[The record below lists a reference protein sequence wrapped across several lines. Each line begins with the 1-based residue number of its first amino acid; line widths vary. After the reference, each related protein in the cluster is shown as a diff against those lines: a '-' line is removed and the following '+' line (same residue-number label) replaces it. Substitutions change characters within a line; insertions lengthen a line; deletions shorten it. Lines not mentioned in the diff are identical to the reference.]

1 MKNLQNSYNLIKEGK
16 GNKEIFIKQAR
27 REFPQFITNVENFEQ
42 IVSKLKQ
49 KSIIVETREIT
60 NSVETNWFNIFNKNI
75 QEAKAEEKK
84 TSTEVKDVQ
93 ASGYDYSDEKNIEN
107 VFGEE
112 FLKGYYAEMKDPK
125 NEAKTEEQIKAIVA
139 KNLTKDSLYYVKDG
153 QFGVKGLGY
162 TEAPTTEAK
171 GKYKSS
177 GYGDIT
183 EGTIKEERESDKFGA
198 EVVVRNTAGLPDYVI
213 DMIETPMIHLGE
225 WEQDGSIFADLRN
238 SKDEAVRIFYD
249 RLDTYDRKDGE
260 SLEEGDSGLN
270 RLQKLIDEI
279 LSAKK

>member
-139 KNLTKDSLYYVKDG
+139 KNLTRDSLYYVKDG

-260 SLEEGDSGLN
+260 SLEEEDSGLN

>member
-225 WEQDGSIFADLRN
+225 WEQDGSIFADLEN
-238 SKDEAVRIFYD
+238 KDKESVVVFYD
-249 RLDTYDRKDGE
+249 RLELYKGEDEE
-260 SLEEGDSGLN
+260 SLEEEDSGLK

-279 LSAKK
+279 LNTKK

>member
-112 FLKGYYAEMKDPK
+112 FLKGYYTEMKDPK

-213 DMIETPMIHLGE
+213 DMIETPMMHLGE

-260 SLEEGDSGLN
+260 SLEEEDSGLN